1 MKETYQDNVIT
12 VVMEEAATDSYN
24 STQVLVEEPGSDSHS
39 STKDDFPQMISN
51 TVTGK
56 YIYTSCFS
64 RILQGDM
71 SQCDLKTFSF

>member
-39 STKDDFPQMISN
+39 STKDDFPRMISD

-56 YIYTSCFS
+56 YTSCFFQS
-64 RILQGDM
+64 SSSQGDI
-71 SQCDLKTFSF
+71 SQYEL